1 MTESDANL
9 HNVRPGYW
17 PAIVLSGIVVILT
30 ALNALTWNYRDAGSA
45 DDRLQLM
52 IVGVWVFEPILFGVW
67 TALGSGSIVTR
78 LPLVIPCLLMLFVA
92 PGLRKASLAD
102 VERREFVVAVLVG
115 TTIFAVTTMLF
126 LAVRWFTGL
135 RIESSTA
142 AQSACQSRVRF
153 SMKYLLSTITAY
165 AVLFGMATQLEF
177 QSEPPPPPSFFVF
190 GPNFYIYVFAVGG
203 AIVSGILLPII
214 AVPLIVLRPSCS
226 KRAVQISLA
235 CWFVVTVL
243 AVAIFAYLEEESPP
257 EVFQFAVLMQLA
269 AAFVGL
275 LVTLPMRWVG
285 FRLVSDRATDAQLPT
300 QHSAMSP

>member
-30 ALNALTWNYRDAGSA
+30 ALNALTWNYQDAGSA

-67 TALGSGSIVTR
+67 TALGSGSVVTR
-78 LPLVIPCLLMLFVA
+78 LPLVVPCMLMLFVA
-92 PGLRKASLAD
+92 PGPNRASFAD
-102 VERREFVVAVLVG
+102 MERFQFIIIVLVG
-115 TTIFAVTTMLF
+115 TAIFAVATMLF

-135 RIESSTA
+135 RIEPSTA
-142 AQSACQSRVRF
+142 AQIAYQPRVRF
-153 SMKYLLSTITAY
+153 SMKYLLLTITAY
-165 AVLFGMATQLEF
+165 AVLFGMAAQLKF
-177 QSEPPPPPSFFVF
+177 RSEPPPPSFFIF
-190 GPNFYIYVFAVGG
+190 GPDFYIYVFAIGG
-203 AIVSGILLPII
+203 AIASGILLPII

-226 KRAVQISLA
+226 KRAVQISLS

-243 AVAIFAYLEEESPP
+243 AVAIFAYLEEASLP

-285 FRLVSDRATDAQLPT
+285 FRLAHGPSTDAPVPAVD
-300 QHSAMSP
+300 SAETP